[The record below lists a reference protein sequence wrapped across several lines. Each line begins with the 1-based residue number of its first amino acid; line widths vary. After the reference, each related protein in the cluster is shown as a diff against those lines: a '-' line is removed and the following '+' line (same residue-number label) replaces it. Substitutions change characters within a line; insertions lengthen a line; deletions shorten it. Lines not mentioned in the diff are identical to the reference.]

1 MKRRDFTKGTLA
13 AMGAGLAV
21 AEGYAPAHAQGKVTL
36 SFLHKWPEPQNI
48 VFFRNAVD
56 AFQAAHPN
64 VTINMDAVAD
74 DPYKEK
80 IRVAMASGE
89 IPDIYFTW
97 VGEYTR
103 QFIRAG
109 RVLDITRYLSA
120 PAWQGRFAPATLDT
134 YKTDGKIYGVPIEV
148 DAKFMIYNKALFA
161 KAGIEGTPAEW
172 PEFAAALNK
181 LKAAHITPISFGA
194 QLAWATVHYI
204 GDLNAKLVPSDVR
217 LADYTL
223 RTPPDKLFTD
233 PGYVKSLTLYRDFLT
248 NGWFN
253 KSPDAYTHAAARA
266 SFFAGRAGMMYQE
279 LVEFGQINGTRLAGD
294 GWDFFPM
301 PAIPGGR
308 GPQDLLTGAPDGFVV
323 SPSCKHPDV
332 AIAFLDFLTSPKQGF
347 EFTHITGRPSAVL
360 GAVNAQNAAPQTLR
374 GMDTINK
381 TKGLVL
387 WLDTD
392 VESRI
397 ASAFLAGGQGL
408 MDGSDTPSGVMAK
421 VRSTALQVQKGRG

>member
-1 MKRRDFTKGTLA
+1 MKRRDFTKGMLA
-13 AMGAGLAV
+13 AVGAGLA
-21 AEGYAPAHAQGKVTL
+21 AADGRAPARAQGKVTL

-48 VFFRNAVD
+48 VFFQNAVS
-56 AFQAAHPN
+56 AFQTAHPN

-89 IPDIYFTW
+89 IPDVYFTW

-109 RVLDITRYLSA
+109 RVLDITQYLST
-120 PAWQGRFAPATLDT
+120 PAWQGRFAPATLDA

-161 KAGIEGTPAEW
+161 KAGIDAPPAEW
-172 PEFAAALNK
+172 PTFVAALNK
-181 LKAAHITPISFGA
+181 LKAAQITPISFGA

-204 GDLNAKLVPSDVR
+204 GDLNAKLVPSNVR

-223 RTPPDKLFTD
+223 RAAPDKLFTD
-233 PGYVKSLTLYRDFLT
+233 PGYVQSLALYRDFLT

-266 SFFAGRAGMMYQE
+266 SFVAGRAGMMYQE
-279 LVEFGQINGTRLAGD
+279 LVEFGRIDGTKLAQD

-301 PAIPGGR
+301 PAIPDGH

-323 SPSCKHPDV
+323 SPTCKHPDV

-347 EFTHITGRPSAVL
+347 EFTRITGRPSAVL
-360 GAVNAQNAAPQTLR
+360 GAVNANNASPQTLR
-374 GMDTINK
+374 GIDAINK
-381 TKGLVL
+381 AKGLVL

-408 MDGSDTPSGVMAK
+408 MDGSDTPDGVMAK
-421 VRSTALQVQKGRG
+421 VRSTALQVQKGGS